1 MKPWLC
7 VIGLALSLGCATA
20 VVRPYVGDQQAW
32 PTASGGIVNTKY
44 SLPIFTSLPPV
55 PYDVMAELRISS
67 PFYAQPEEGHMPK
80 LVEKAKEIRADA
92 LVFVQGKIFFST
104 NYGPRNGADSDAG
117 VQKAPTL
124 TTVNTFN
131 PESFAPEVTILAI
144 RWIGDAPPGFPSHK
158 KSAPVAVTPPEVVPV
173 PAPTEPAPSSP
184 TPPAAQNE
192 PKIDTNSAPSQISTP
207 SPAAEKKDEQNLS
220 GAPASE
226 QPNAGSP
233 SPAPSTETKPAT
245 PLSQ

>member
-7 VIGLALSLGCATA
+7 VMGLALSLGCATA
-20 VVRPYVGDQQAW
+20 VVRPYVGDQQSW

-44 SLPIFTSLPPV
+44 SLPVFTSLPPV

-80 LVEKAKEIRADA
+80 LVEKAKEIGADA
-92 LVFVQGKIFFST
+92 LVFVQGRIFFST
-104 NYGPRNGADSDAG
+104 NYGSRNGADSDAG

-144 RWIGDAPPGFPSHK
+144 RWVGAPPPGFPSHK
-158 KSAPVAVTPPEVVPV
+158 KAAPVAVAPPEVAPT
-173 PAPTEPAPSSP
+173 PAATEPAPQSP
-184 TPPAAQNE
+184 TRSESEKKAEQKPAEAAPATEQPKAQQPGTGSTPPAS
-192 PKIDTNSAPSQISTP
+192 PTNSPPSSPPVQPLLDDRLTP
-207 SPAAEKKDEQNLS
+207 S
-220 GAPASE
+220 
-226 QPNAGSP
+226 
-233 SPAPSTETKPAT
+233 
-245 PLSQ
+245 SQ